1 MKNLWIVQLKLVNFM
16 GRELYLN
23 KVFEEKES
31 VELCSGRMSLRIM
44 KNHQESQSSLQKS
57 AQGTLQ

>member
-1 MKNLWIVQLKLVNFM
+1 M

-23 KVFEEKES
+23 KVFEEKKS
-31 VELCSGRMSLRIM
+31 VELCSGRMNLRIM

-57 AQGTLQ
+57 VQRTLR